1 MQRELR
7 SRSRSRLEEGG
18 EKYQENDSR
27 LQAFRE
33 QYPVDDRAFD
43 FLQKAPPAVQDR
55 VITDFRPQSQGQDD
69 YSALLT
75 IFVKKVRGRWERGSR
90 GSDKFHRR
98 HASREAAAE
107 HAVAGRRGRSRTRHG
122 GPCDLESDSDGHCSV
137 VEAARARSR
146 AAPLEDVVDSL
157 CASDAGCSHSPARG
171 RSSSSSSSDGS
182 GGSSSTDNDDEDNKA
197 KGRGHQIE
205 LLKDAALQE
214 EQRRVMRAK
223 GEARRAAE
231 HSIAAGMAEA
241 EREMQEQLHEYTAM
255 LQDRKQEKI
264 DHITALAEQSAN
276 EQIKHVEDDARLE
289 RMEKIEAAEAMA
301 EEVTRAKLEEKE
313 RVRNDKRLQKELRRM
328 KASKQETEQKEKRES
343 KRKSEKHREVK
354 RKHRDKGRLGAGRVR
369 GSRERRRFRK
379 LKRRHVRDRGDRGDR
394 DRGRVRGGERAAGST
409 REATQR
415 RWRGRE
421 SRGRDSRDRGGRDD
435 SRGSRDGSFRD
446 RGSRDYAR
454 TRRREA
460 RGGLH
465 DAEFEAF
472 KERYPMDARAFATL
486 TSAPPEVQNVVLS
499 RFKPRSEGDDDYS
512 ALVMTFVRAII
523 NRRDTGGTGGV
534 RRVYRDARHGREH
547 QEEQPQERVPPR
559 RGRGGSDA
567 HDMDGG
573 DNDGEDCCSEDR
585 DASPVT
591 NFRLRYPMDDR
602 AFASLQQAHPQVQDV
617 VLSDFKPRREGDD
630 DYSAL
635 VMSFVRA
642 VQTRVGAGR
651 PPTTKG
657 SARQDSHRE

>member
-343 KRKSEKHREVK
+343 KRKSEK
-354 RKHRDKGRLGAGRVR
+354 
-369 GSRERRRFRK
+369 
-379 LKRRHVRDRGDRGDR
+379 
-394 DRGRVRGGERAAGST
+394 
-409 REATQR
+409 R
-415 RWRGRE
+415 RW
-421 SRGRDSRDRGGRDD
+421 
-435 SRGSRDGSFRD
+435 
-446 RGSRDYAR
+446 
-454 TRRREA
+454 
-460 RGGLH
+460 
-465 DAEFEAF
+465 
-472 KERYPMDARAFATL
+472 
-486 TSAPPEVQNVVLS
+486 
-499 RFKPRSEGDDDYS
+499 
-512 ALVMTFVRAII
+512 
-523 NRRDTGGTGGV
+523 
-534 RRVYRDARHGREH
+534 
-547 QEEQPQERVPPR
+547 
-559 RGRGGSDA
+559 
-567 HDMDGG
+567 
-573 DNDGEDCCSEDR
+573 
-585 DASPVT
+585 
-591 NFRLRYPMDDR
+591 
-602 AFASLQQAHPQVQDV
+602 
-617 VLSDFKPRREGDD
+617 
-630 DYSAL
+630 
-635 VMSFVRA
+635 
-642 VQTRVGAGR
+642 
-651 PPTTKG
+651 
-657 SARQDSHRE
+657 